1 MKVKQDES
9 PDLSAIDL
17 MKSDRVVEGQK
28 AALSQKTKQSLKR
41 MRTKTQM
48 QTHTLTQ
55 IQTPKRTRTQE
66 AVKETSMKLAKKA
79 KSSHPPIKKT
89 AKSSHPPAK
98 ITTTKSSYF
107 PAKKTTKSS
116 HNSAIRKVGTSYIN
130 DSRIIKKT
138 TPAAEV
144 VKVIEVVKVVEVVG
158 ADWDF
163 LLDKVSFFDYPL
175 DSTYVFW
182 TGNIHCN

>member
-1 MKVKQDES
+1 MSIYMKVKQDES
-9 PDLSAIDL
+9 PDSSAIDL

-28 AALSQKTKQSLKR
+28 TALSQKTKQSLKR

-48 QTHTLTQ
+48 QTHTLTL

-79 KSSHPPIKKT
+79 KSSHRPVKKT
-89 AKSSHPPAK
+89 A
-98 ITTTKSSYF
+98 KSSYF

-116 HNSAIRKVGTSYIN
+116 HNLAIRKVGTSYIN
-130 DSRIIKKT
+130 DNRIIKKT

-182 TGNIHCN
+182 